1 MYEENVTLNFCFG
14 FCFFLNENI
23 TLGYIK
29 FIADLLLGGL
39 CPFNLI
45 VILTRSTSL
54 HVIWQQS
61 LVQTYINIRA

>member
-1 MYEENVTLNFCFG
+1 MKDVRKKCNFRFL
-14 FCFFLNENI
+14 FLFFFFFFKNENI

-29 FIADLLLGGL
+29 FSADLLLGGL

-61 LVQTYINIRA
+61 LVQT